1 MLALKCSA
9 DGFIEKVELKGL
21 HTVGGEWG
29 TSRMARTAHPETLMM
44 GLVKL
49 WFSCWKEHKR
59 CCQLAHVCVHEST
72 RLAFPCGV
80 IEDNFWQS
88 LDVSWRR

>member
-9 DGFIEKVELKGL
+9 EGFIEKVELKDL

-29 TSRMARTAHPETLMM
+29 TSRRACTAHPETLMM

-49 WFSCWKEHKR
+49 WFFVRKSRKVAASW
-59 CCQLAHVCVHEST
+59 HVCVHEST

-80 IEDNFWQS
+80 IEDNFLQS
-88 LDVSWRR
+88 LGVSWRR

>member
-9 DGFIEKVELKGL
+9 EGFIEKVELKDL

-29 TSRMARTAHPETLMM
+29 TSRRACTAHPETLMM

-49 WFSCWKEHKR
+49 WFF
-59 CCQLAHVCVHEST
+59 V
-72 RLAFPCGV
+72 
-80 IEDNFWQS
+80 
-88 LDVSWRR
+88 